1 MKAHIEKI
9 KYYINNFWYLCVRV
23 LYRILIQTPWNTK
36 KKKEPFGEGEK
47 FRLKQGS
54 IYEKLNEDSWTLD
67 STCQNK

>member
-1 MKAHIEKI
+1 M
-9 KYYINNFWYLCVRV
+9 CQGP
-23 LYRILIQTPWNTK
+23 IQNSYSNSMEHK
-36 KKKEPFGEGEK
+36 EKKEPFGGGEK